1 MRLNKDLLV
10 VIFLFVPII
19 SFAQTKDELKEQ
31 KSELEK
37 EIRYTTQLLNKT
49 KSNKTKS
56 LDYLKVLKRQIKSKE
71 QLLATLQIEISLLNK
86 KINKTEVAILESLK
100 ELKKEELN
108 LNNLKNEYA
117 KMIYAVF
124 KQKGKRNKM
133 IFIISSSDF
142 NQAYKRVLYLR
153 QYSIF
158 RKNQAKKI
166 EEGQK
171 ELIKKKESLATEKH
185 MLTLQSAK
193 QTALVETK
201 KEELISISAIKN
213 EKQNIIKKLSKSENF
228 FKNEL
233 KLQQQ
238 EAKELEGKIRKI
250 IKEEIAKTK
259 KENINN
265 SYRLTPEALALS
277 SEFANNKGK
286 LPWPLEKGVI
296 VSSYGKQEHFVFAG
310 IETFNNGIDIATNKN
325 TKVRTVFDGTVS
337 RIFFI
342 KGEGKAVLINHG
354 EFFSV
359 YSGLKEVMVKAGEKV
374 LSKEKIGV
382 VMTQEAENKTE
393 LHFEIWKGYEKRNPS
408 EWLYRAY

>member
-1 MRLNKDLLV
+1 
-10 VIFLFVPII
+10 
-19 SFAQTKDELKEQ
+19 
-31 KSELEK
+31 
-37 EIRYTTQLLNKT
+37 
-49 KSNKTKS
+49 
-56 LDYLKVLKRQIKSKE
+56 
-71 QLLATLQIEISLLNK
+71 
-86 KINKTEVAILESLK
+86 
-100 ELKKEELN
+100 
-108 LNNLKNEYA
+108 
-117 KMIYAVF
+117 MIYAVF
-124 KQKGKRNKM
+124 KQKGKRNNM
-133 IFIISSSDF
+133 MFIISSSDF

-185 MLTLQSAK
+185 MLILESAK

-201 KEELISISAIKN
+201 KEELVSISAVKN
-213 EKQNIIKKLSKSENF
+213 EKQNLIKKLSKSENF

-233 KLQQQ
+233 ELQQQ

-250 IKEEIAKTK
+250 IEEEIAKAK

-296 VSSYGKQEHFVFAG
+296 VSSYGKQEHVVFAG

-393 LHFEIWKGYEKRNPS
+393 LHFEIWKGYEKHDPS